1 MILNPSFLYF
11 EEVFKIPSSKLKHNP
26 LQNSHQNISNISGST
41 IKRALHRSGIM
52 LGLLTI
58 SLSVPNFDAI
68 LDLIGATTITLL
80 NIVFPPIFYLLL
92 SKQYQSLHDDTS
104 GDEVLSSS
112 YVSISSD
119 ASGDH
124 ITESVS
130 LPVKIYS
137 WHLVIVGS
145 IAGVIALVSSIQ
157 SISADFQTVEI
168 CWSLL

>member
-1 MILNPSFLYF
+1 
-11 EEVFKIPSSKLKHNP
+11 
-26 LQNSHQNISNISGST
+26 
-41 IKRALHRSGIM
+41 M
-52 LGLLTI
+52 LGLLVI
-58 SLSVPNFDAI
+58 SLSVPNFDDI

-92 SKQYQSLHDDTS
+92 SKQYQSLQDDTS
-104 GDEVLSSS
+104 GDEFLSSS
-112 YVSISSD
+112 YPSISSD
-119 ASGDH
+119 TSDSGHDM
-124 ITESVS
+124 TESVS

>member
-1 MILNPSFLYF
+1 
-11 EEVFKIPSSKLKHNP
+11 
-26 LQNSHQNISNISGST
+26 
-41 IKRALHRSGIM
+41 M
-52 LGLLTI
+52 LGLLVI
-58 SLSVPNFDAI
+58 SLSVPNFDDI

-92 SKQYQSLHDDTS
+92 SKQYQSLNYDTS
-104 GDEVLSSS
+104 EDD
-112 YVSISSD
+112 IT
-119 ASGDH
+119 ASG
-124 ITESVS
+124 SVS

>member
-1 MILNPSFLYF
+1 
-11 EEVFKIPSSKLKHNP
+11 
-26 LQNSHQNISNISGST
+26 
-41 IKRALHRSGIM
+41 M
-52 LGLLTI
+52 LGLLAI
-58 SLSVPNFDAI
+58 SLSVPNFDDI

-80 NIVFPPIFYLLL
+80 NLVFPPIFYLVL
-92 SKQYQSLHDDTS
+92 SKKYQSLNVEINDDL
-104 GDEVLSSS
+104 G
-112 YVSISSD
+112 SD
-119 ASGDH
+119 MPATG
-124 ITESVS
+124 SVS

>member
-1 MILNPSFLYF
+1 
-11 EEVFKIPSSKLKHNP
+11 
-26 LQNSHQNISNISGST
+26 
-41 IKRALHRSGIM
+41 M

-104 GDEVLSSS
+104 GDEVFSSS
-112 YVSISSD
+112 YVSISSESD
-119 ASGDH
+119 TAGDDM
-124 ITESVS
+124 TESVS

-157 SISADFQTVEI
+157 SISADFETVEI